1 MFIPLGTNRAVTV
14 LIQVGPLAIS
24 LLKKKKQQTYQT
36 NKQQKN
42 QQKLPKIPHD
52 IDTRFFFSFKR
63 ERFESTDR
71 VDQKY

>member
-24 LLKKKKQQTYQT
+24 LLKKKKQQQTYQT

-52 IDTRFFFSFKR
+52 IDIRFFFFI
-63 ERFESTDR
+63 
-71 VDQKY
+71 